1 MLLMVFGPPAVGKMT
16 VGRALADTGR
26 FRLFHNHATIEPLLE
41 TFGHGTE
48 PFNLLNEEFRRRV
61 LEEAARHGID
71 LVFSIV
77 WALDSEGDRDV
88 IRSYVDIFDGEVAF
102 VELRA
107 DLNTRLSRNGT
118 EQRLL
123 HKPSK
128 RDLEWSDANVRE
140 MESTWV
146 MTSED
151 GTGVATDLLS
161 THPHLVL
168 DTTDLAPEESA
179 ARILSWLESTTTST
193 AGVSTT

>member
-1 MLLMVFGPPAVGKMT
+1 MVFGPPAVGKMT

-77 WALDSEGDRDV
+77 WALENEEDRD
-88 IRSYVDIFDGEVAF
+88 IMRSYVDIFDGDVAF

-107 DLNTRLSRNGT
+107 DLDTRLSRNRT
-118 EQRLL
+118 EHRLL

-140 MESTWV
+140 METTWV
-146 MTSED
+146 MTSEE

-179 ARILSWLESTTTST
+179 ARILSWLGTTTT
-193 AGVSTT
+193 ASITPTNT